1 MDDFNNFF
9 DDQRNSQPEHTPVY
23 HTPSPKHNNKLGPVG
38 IICVVLA
45 VVMSVVVLVN
55 VIVLASLKQTIA
67 EEYVSSMRQQFSAD
81 MEEQYQK
88 AIEDAIKDKDIVED
102 VTNSAAQ
109 KALEALNTSVGK
121 VANAKAASV
130 ARLYMYKDSDVNP
143 TTTSY
148 NGIASGFLITDST
161 DESHYRYVLTNA
173 HCVRYEASKTQQ
185 SGYPFGFGKV
195 TYQWESYG
203 TIICMFDGDTSSYY
217 RLEIVAYGAY
227 NGDHLDAESD
237 QPDIAL
243 LRISGKIN
251 KTNASSVI
259 DEQPSNETH
268 PSLTIAI
275 NNAKRGSEVA
285 LIGNP
290 EGVGSTNSIS
300 TGNISQ
306 IGISISSWGAGTF
319 VMTDAAVNGGNSG
332 GPMIDILGNV
342 VGIVESKL
350 VDESIDNMGFA
361 LDVNTIRTF
370 VGWASQKANNQLK
383 QNLNLTI

>member
-67 EEYVSSMRQQFSAD
+67 EEYAASISAD
-81 MEEQYQK
+81 MKEQYIN
-88 AIEDAIKDKDIVED
+88 AINEALKDKDVVED

-130 ARLYMYKDSDVNP
+130 ARLYMYKDSGVNP

-161 DESHYRYVLTNA
+161 DESHYRYILTNA

-306 IGISISSWGAGTF
+306 NGISISSWGAGTF

>member
-67 EEYVSSMRQQFSAD
+67 EEYAASISAD
-81 MEEQYQK
+81 MKEQYIN
-88 AIEDAIKDKDIVED
+88 AINEALKDSDIVEK
-102 VTNSAAQ
+102 VTNAAAQ
-109 KALEALNTSVGK
+109 KALEALKTSVGE
-121 VANAKAASV
+121 VANEKSASV
-130 ARLYMYKDSDVNP
+130 ARLYMYKDSGVNP

-217 RLEIVAYGAY
+217 RLETVAYGAY

-243 LRISGKIN
+243 LRITGKIN

-259 DEQPSNETH
+259 DEQPSNETR

-306 IGISISSWGAGTF
+306 TGISISSWGAGTF
-319 VMTDAAVNGGNSG
+319 AMTDAAVNGGNSG

>member
-23 HTPSPKHNNKLGPVG
+23 HTPSTKHNNKLGPVG

-67 EEYVSSMRQQFSAD
+67 EEYAASISAD
-81 MEEQYQK
+81 MKEQYIN
-88 AIEDAIKDKDIVED
+88 AINEALKDSDIVEK
-102 VTNSAAQ
+102 VTNAAAQ
-109 KALEALNTSVGK
+109 KALEALKTSVGE
-121 VANAKAASV
+121 VANEKSASV
-130 ARLYMYKDSDVNP
+130 ARLYMYKDSGVNP

-217 RLEIVAYGAY
+217 RLETVAYGAY

-243 LRISGKIN
+243 LRITGKIN

-259 DEQPSNETH
+259 DEQPSNETR

-306 IGISISSWGAGTF
+306 TGISISSWGAGTF
-319 VMTDAAVNGGNSG
+319 AMTDAAVNGGNSG